1 MFKIEDSTIHLTRGD
16 KAEIELT
23 ISNYELKADDRI
35 IFTVKKKF
43 DAKDFVIRKVVE
55 VTDEMIG
62 SNTISIL
69 LEKDDT
75 TIGGLIAQ
83 PVKYQYDISLN
94 DDVTIIGYDED
105 GAKYFIL
112 YPEGSNDE

>member
-1 MFKIEDSTIHLTRGD
+1 MFEIKDNTIHLTRGD
-16 KAEIELT
+16 KAVIELT
-23 ISNYELKADDRI
+23 IFDYELQLGDKI

-43 DAKDFVIRKVVE
+43 NMKEFLIRKIVE
-55 VTDEMIG
+55 ITEDMVG
-62 SNTISIL
+62 SNTVTIV
-69 LEKDDT
+69 LEKEDT
-75 TIGGLIAQ
+75 TIGDLIAS

-105 GAKYFIL
+105 GTKNFIL